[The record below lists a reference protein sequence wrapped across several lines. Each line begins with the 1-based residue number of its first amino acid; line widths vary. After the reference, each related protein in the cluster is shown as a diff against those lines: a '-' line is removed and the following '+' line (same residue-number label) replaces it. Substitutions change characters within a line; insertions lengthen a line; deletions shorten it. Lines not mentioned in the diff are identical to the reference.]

1 MIKTMLLVGLGGGVG
16 SILRYL
22 SNIIVARHFL
32 HTFPL
37 ATFLVNVIG
46 CLLIGILAGLFDKH
60 QISNK
65 ELQYLFITGFC
76 GGYTTF
82 SAFSF
87 ESFQL
92 IQTNSTLALLYVISS
107 VLLGILAV
115 WLGVYLVKI
124 F

>member
-1 MIKTMLLVGLGGGVG
+1 MIKTMLLVGIGGGVG

-37 ATFLVNVIG
+37 ATFFVNVIG
-46 CLLIGILAGLFDKH
+46 CLLIGILAGIFGKH
-60 QISNK
+60 QINNK

-87 ESFQL
+87 ESFEL
-92 IQTNSTLALLYVISS
+92 IQTNTALALLYIISS
-107 VLLGILAV
+107 ILSGILAI
-115 WLGVYLVKI
+115 WLGVYLVKV